1 MIHAHGQ
8 SIDVAF
14 GNVFRR
20 RRRGVP
26 VLEPP
31 REHLRTH
38 RALTIGLS
46 GVLCLLL
53 AFHFGRMVK
62 SAGVNVWAED
72 REDAE
77 IDDGDPEVGFF
88 SPWRWWPV
96 LLGAASSL
104 VVLGL
109 AISAWIVLIA
119 VRFLRISV
127 IGWVYEYS
135 RGSFAR

>member
-1 MIHAHGQ
+1 MRTVSRLMWLLGASFITV
-8 SIDVAF
+8 D
-14 GNVFRR
+14 
-20 RRRGVP
+20 GVY
-26 VLEPP
+26 LFWS
-31 REHLRTH
+31 LR
-38 RALTIGLS
+38 AENFELIGLLTIGLS
-46 GVLCLLL
+46 GALCLLL
-53 AFHFGRMVK
+53 AFYFGQVVK

-88 SPWRWWPV
+88 SPWSWWPV

-119 VRFLRISV
+119 VPLLVICV
-127 IGWVYEYS
+127 IGWVYEYY
-135 RGSFAR
+135 RGNFAR

>member
-1 MIHAHGQ
+1 MRTVSRLMWLLGTCF
-8 SIDVAF
+8 VA
-14 GNVFRR
+14 VD
-20 RRRGVP
+20 GVC
-26 VLEPP
+26 LFWS
-31 REHLRTH
+31 LRANTFE
-38 RALTIGLS
+38 LIGLFTIGLS

>member
-1 MIHAHGQ
+1 MRTVSRLMWLLGA
-8 SIDVAF
+8 SFVTVD
-14 GNVFRR
+14 
-20 RRRGVP
+20 GVY
-26 VLEPP
+26 LFWS
-31 REHLRTH
+31 LR
-38 RALTIGLS
+38 AENFELIGLLTIGLS
-46 GVLCLLL
+46 GVLCLLM
-53 AFHFGRMVK
+53 AFYFGQVVK

-88 SPWRWWPV
+88 SPWSWWPV

-119 VRFLRISV
+119 VPLLVVCV
-127 IGWVYEYS
+127 IGWVYEYY
-135 RGSFAR
+135 RGNFAR

>member
-1 MIHAHGQ
+1 MRTVSRLMWLLGASFVTVDG
-8 SIDVAF
+8 VYL
-14 GNVFRR
+14 FRS
-20 RRRGVP
+20 
-26 VLEPP
+26 
-31 REHLRTH
+31 LR
-38 RALTIGLS
+38 AQNFELIGLLTIGLS

-53 AFHFGRMVK
+53 AFYFGQVVK

-88 SPWRWWPV
+88 SPWSWWPV

-104 VVLGL
+104 VIVGL

-119 VRFLRISV
+119 VPLLVICI
-127 IGWVYEYS
+127 IGWVYEYY
-135 RGSFAR
+135 RGNFAR

>member
-1 MIHAHGQ
+1 MRTVSRLMWLLGA
-8 SIDVAF
+8 SFVTVD
-14 GNVFRR
+14 
-20 RRRGVP
+20 GVY
-26 VLEPP
+26 LFWS
-31 REHLRTH
+31 LR
-38 RALTIGLS
+38 AENFELIGLLTIGLS
-46 GVLCLLL
+46 GALCLLL
-53 AFHFGRMVK
+53 AFYFGQVVK

-88 SPWRWWPV
+88 SPWSWWPV

-119 VRFLRISV
+119 VPLLVVCV
-127 IGWVYEYS
+127 IGWVYEYY
-135 RGSFAR
+135 RGNFAR

>member
-1 MIHAHGQ
+1 MRTVSRLMWLLGASFITV
-8 SIDVAF
+8 D
-14 GNVFRR
+14 
-20 RRRGVP
+20 GVY
-26 VLEPP
+26 LFWS
-31 REHLRTH
+31 LR
-38 RALTIGLS
+38 AENFELIGLLTIGLS
-46 GVLCLLL
+46 GALCLLL
-53 AFHFGRMVK
+53 AFYFGQVVK

-88 SPWRWWPV
+88 SPWSWWPV

-119 VRFLRISV
+119 VPLLVVCV
-127 IGWVYEYS
+127 IGWVYEYY
-135 RGSFAR
+135 RGNFAR